1 LIDFVA
7 DGATYF
13 VASAT
18 TLLWAF
24 MSFSSLAI
32 IGAQMLFALLLDK
45 LLGEPTRFHPLVYFG
60 SLANR
65 VATKY
70 HPPAPF
76 EAALPGNEA
85 SLGNEASP
93 GKQPS
98 QVNSTKAHNKA
109 RLKGTLCWLV
119 LVLPL
124 PIVLWVLNYFVMQY
138 AQSAPSLSLT
148 ALACLVNGYL
158 LYLTIGMQS
167 LKEHAM
173 QIYQPLAQGNITKA
187 RHFTGYIVSRDTNAL
202 TPNDM
207 SRATVESVLENGHDG
222 VIASL
227 FYFAV
232 GGAPLA
238 VLHRLANTLDAM
250 WGYKTPRFLHFG
262 WWSARADDHLGWIS
276 TYCTSILYVLAASPP
291 FRCKHLSRAWQ
302 QAKGYKSKNGGRCM
316 ATGAGVLHFTLGGI
330 SQYQGK
336 TVHSPVLGHG
346 KAVALADIPR
356 SIALVNSSAW
366 LLASALLLLGI
377 IMQSLI

>member
-1 LIDFVA
+1 
-7 DGATYF
+7 
-13 VASAT
+13 
-18 TLLWAF
+18 
-24 MSFSSLAI
+24 M
-32 IGAQMLFALLLDK
+32 
-45 LLGEPTRFHPLVYFG
+45 
-60 SLANR
+60 
-65 VATKY
+65 
-70 HPPAPF
+70 
-76 EAALPGNEA
+76 
-85 SLGNEASP
+85 
-93 GKQPS
+93 
-98 QVNSTKAHNKA
+98 
-109 RLKGTLCWLV
+109 
-119 LVLPL
+119 
-124 PIVLWVLNYFVMQY
+124 WVLNYFVMQY
-138 AQSAPSLSLT
+138 AQSTTSLLLT

-173 QIYQPLAQGNITKA
+173 QIYQPLAQGDITKA
-187 RHFTGYIVSRDTNAL
+187 RHFTGYIVSRDTKAL

-262 WWSARADDHLGWIS
+262 WWSARADDHLGWLS

-291 FRCKHLSRAWQ
+291 FRFKHLSRAWQ

-356 SIALVNSSAW
+356 SIALVNRSAW

-377 IMQSLI
+377 IMQTLF